1 VKGIQ
6 VRADGF
12 DGLEGLGGGS
22 SCFEDGVFGRYGRAR
37 GAVGRLRCH
46 VHQVKGLKVIKL
58 T

>member
-1 VKGIQ
+1 M
-6 VRADGF
+6 RADGF